1 MKHHV
6 KLRASCVLVA
16 VVLLA
21 IAATTTNSQIQRASK
36 IALVVPLSDIAILPA
51 NNPWNTDI
59 SALPVH
65 PNSTNFLTTIGLN
78 TGLHPDFGTVY
89 NGAPNGIPFSV
100 VSNGA
105 LLPITFTAYG
115 NQSDPGPYPIPPSA
129 QVEGGPNSSG
139 DRHVIVV
146 DTVRLK
152 LYELFSAYPVRNPRG
167 TITGW
172 NADSGAVFDLTSNA
186 LRPEGW
192 TSADAAGL
200 PIFPGLVRYDEAV
213 GPNGIPGQIRHAIRF
228 TAQLTQRGYIHPA
241 THFASTS
248 TNANRPPMGLRVRL
262 RNTFDITTFPA
273 QVRPILQAMKTYGMF
288 LADNGS
294 NWYVSGAPDPRWNE
308 DDIHTLSRVHGSD
321 FECVDTGPI
330 IH

>member
-1 MKHHV
+1 MRYR
-6 KLRASCVLVA
+6 LLSITILASLA
-16 VVLLA
+16 LLA
-21 IAATTTNSQIQRASK
+21 AIPAVSSSQVQVRMKAAAPEPDELSIFPAS
-36 IALVVPLSDIAILPA
+36 
-51 NNPWNTDI
+51 NPWNTDI
-59 SALPVH
+59 SAYPVH
-65 PNSTNFLTTIGLN
+65 PNSTNFLTTIGLA

-89 NGAPNGIPFSV
+89 NGAPNGIPYSI
-100 VSNGA
+100 VSNGP
-105 LLPITFTAYG
+105 LVPITFTAYG
-115 NQSDPGPYPIPPSA
+115 NQSDPGPYPIPASA
-129 QVEGGPNSSG
+129 QIEGGPSSTG
-139 DRHVIVV
+139 DRHVLVV
-146 DTVRLK
+146 DTARRR
-152 LYELFSAYPVRNPRG
+152 LYELYRAFPITNPAG
-167 TITGW
+167 AITGW

-200 PIFPGLVRYDEAV
+200 PIYPGLVRYDEAV
-213 GPNGIPGQIRHAIRF
+213 TPTGGVGQIRHAIRF

-241 THFASTS
+241 THFASSS

-262 RNTFDITTFPA
+262 RASFDITTFPA
-273 QVRPILQAMKTYGMF
+273 QVRPMLQAMKTYGMF

-321 FECVDTGPI
+321 FECVDTGAI